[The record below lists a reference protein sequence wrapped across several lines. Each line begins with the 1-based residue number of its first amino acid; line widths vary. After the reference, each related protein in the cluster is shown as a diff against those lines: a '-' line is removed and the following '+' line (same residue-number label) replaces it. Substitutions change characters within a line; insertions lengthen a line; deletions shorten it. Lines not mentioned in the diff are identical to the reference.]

1 MMVMVAL
8 MVFALLMALAAFTLS
23 LGARLLS
30 RTLLSAFVSAAA

>member
-23 LGARLLS
+23 FGTWLLTS
-30 RTLLSAFVSAAA
+30 ALLSAFVSAAA